1 MCQGPSHWS
10 EVSSACGGSQQS
22 PIDISS
28 DTVFDPSIAELKLG
42 TYDTPTGEDSGVLTT
57 IKNSGHSGMYK
68 LMFVT
73 IYQGQG

>member
-1 MCQGPSHWS
+1 MA
-10 EVSSACGGSQQS
+10 SACGGSQQS
-22 PIDISS
+22 PIDIGS

-57 IKNSGHSGMYK
+57 IKNSGHSGMYSLK